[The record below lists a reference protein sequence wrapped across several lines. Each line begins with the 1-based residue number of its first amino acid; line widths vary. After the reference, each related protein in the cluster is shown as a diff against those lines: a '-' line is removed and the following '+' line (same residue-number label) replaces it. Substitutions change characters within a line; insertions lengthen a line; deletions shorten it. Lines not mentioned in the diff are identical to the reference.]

1 MARHFSRAPLSQ
13 PGNVNPWPFDELSI
27 DFLDG
32 PKETVRTFVCHYNY
46 LLLQYIR
53 CHLLPRIFRLDRH
66 LQPMDV
72 LQEGWKVLIEKL
84 HNGHRFQG
92 EQEFLNFMKTVMRWH
107 TMHFLRDHC
116 YTQKRG
122 LAREESLDRSKHDR
136 PTSEPGPDA
145 RLEWEDR
152 WRHILD
158 CCSEED
164 RPFVQAASDGCTLE
178 EIAQQQGY
186 SLRTAQRKAKKLLEW
201 FDQLSM
207 NRDQ

>member
-32 PKETVRTFVCHYNY
+32 PNETIRTFVQFYND
-46 LLLQYIR
+46 LLLQFIQR
-53 CHLLPRIFRLDRH
+53 HLLSTNSPLGRH
-66 LQPMDV
+66 LEPGDI
-72 LQEGWKVLIEKL
+72 LQEGWKDFVKKLKHGGRFREEK
-84 HNGHRFQG
+84 
-92 EQEFLNFMKTVMRWH
+92 EFLSFMMIVMLRH
-107 TMHFLRDHC
+107 TMRFRRFFFDA
-116 YTQKRG
+116 QKRSVY
-122 LAREESLDRSKHDR
+122 REELLDISKHDR

-158 CCSEED
+158 CCSEKD
-164 RPFVQAASDGCTLE
+164 RSFVQAACDGCTLE
-178 EIAQQQGY
+178 EIAAQQGY

-207 NRDQ
+207 NQDQ